1 MKNPKAFISYSWSS
15 PQHEQWVINLA
26 TELRQA
32 GVDIILDKWDLKE
45 GNDAIAFMEKMVNDS
60 EIKKVII
67 VSDRVY
73 AQKADN
79 RKDGVGTE
87 TQIISKEIYDKV
99 EQDKFVVVIAAKDE
113 NGRPYLPTYYKSR
126 IYIDLSE
133 PDSYTENFD
142 RLLRWIYDKPLYKK
156 PEIGK
161 IPSFLS
167 KDEQIPLGTTVNLK
181 RAINAIKDGKPYSLG
196 ALNEYFEIFIQNL
209 EKFRIKNY
217 EGEFDEAVMKNIE
230 AFIPYRNEAIQIF
243 LAIARYDPKGEL
255 IESLHRFFESIIP
268 YMFRPASVTSYQE
281 WDFDNFKFII
291 HELFLYAIAIF
302 VKSEQF
308 QQASTLLSRRYYMP
322 TNSDYGRDVMVSFP
336 VFRQYMKSLK
346 YRNNRLNLRRLSL
359 RADLL
364 KERCQTT
371 GIGFR
376 YLMEADFVLFIRSE
390 LSREGPQDIIWW
402 PETLLYL
409 WPFPGPFEIFARAE
423 SKQYFE
429 KIKCLFDIQ
438 TPEDFKELL
447 KQYEQG
453 KRELP
458 RWDSQSFNPRLL
470 LNIEKL
476 ATRP

>member
-1 MKNPKAFISYSWSS
+1 MKNPKAFISYCWSS

-45 GNDAIAFMEKMVNDS
+45 GNDAIAFMEKMVTDP
-60 EIKKVII
+60 EIRKVII

-73 AQKADN
+73 AQKADS

-99 EQDKFVVVIAAKDE
+99 DQDKFVLVVAEKHE
-113 NGRPYLPTYYKSR
+113 NGKPYLPTYYKSR

-133 PDSYTENFD
+133 PDSYNENFE
-142 RLLRWIYDKPLYKK
+142 RLVRWIYDKPLYKK

-161 IPSFLS
+161 MPSFLS
-167 KDEQIPLGTTVNLK
+167 EDEQISLGTTVSFK
-181 RAINAIKDGKPYSLG
+181 RAISAIKDGKPYSLG

-209 EKFRIKNY
+209 EKFRIKSY

-230 AFIPYRNEAIQIF
+230 AFIPYRNEVIQIF
-243 LAIARYDPKGEL
+243 LAIARYDPKEEL

-268 YMFRPASVTSYQE
+268 YMFRPVNVTSYQE
-281 WDFDNFKFII
+281 WDFDNFRFII
-291 HELFLYAIAIF
+291 HELFLYAIAIL
-302 VKSEQF
+302 VKLEQF
-308 QQASTLLSRRYYMP
+308 QKASTLLSQRYYMP

-336 VFRQYMKSLK
+336 VFRQYMKSLD
-346 YRNNRLNLRRLSL
+346 YRNTRLNLGRLSL

-364 KERCQTT
+364 KERCQAT
-371 GIGFR
+371 GIDFI

-390 LSREGPQDIIWW
+390 LSREGPRDIWW
-402 PETLLYL
+402 PETLVYLY
-409 WPFPGPFEIFARAE
+409 PFPGPFEIFARAE

-447 KQYEQG
+447 KQCEEDLR
-453 KRELP
+453 KLLREEF
-458 RWDSQSFNPRLL
+458 QSFNPGLL